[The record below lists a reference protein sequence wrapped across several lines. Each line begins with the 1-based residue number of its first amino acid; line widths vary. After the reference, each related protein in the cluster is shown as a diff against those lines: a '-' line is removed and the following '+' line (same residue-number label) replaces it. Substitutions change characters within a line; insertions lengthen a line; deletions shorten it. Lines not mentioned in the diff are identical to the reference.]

1 MDPLERKF
9 KELKEKGEGAQMTH
23 IYYGDPSEEFSLK
36 LIETLAENGADIIE
50 LGIPF
55 SDPIADGPVFQAACE
70 RALSAGV
77 TPIKCIEAV
86 KRLREAGLKTPIIV
100 TTYFNIPYVMGFEK
114 FLNMIKEAGA
124 QGLLVPDLPIEEAK
138 PYLKLT
144 AKIGLHLILQATPTT
159 SKERLKKIMED
170 ATGFIYLVSLEGVTG
185 SKLTNPNATFNL
197 IREVKAQTQT
207 PVMVGFGISKREHA
221 KAIVDA
227 GADGVVVGS
236 AYAKI
241 YTKNLQNPI
250 VTLSEIAQL
259 SREIKAGCIKQY
271 QTKTRRR

>member
-9 KELKEKGEGAQMTH
+9 KELKEKGEGAQMSH
-23 IYYGDPSEEFSLK
+23 VYYGDPSEEFSLK
-36 LIETLAENGADIIE
+36 LIETLAQNGADIIE

-70 RALSAGV
+70 RALNAGV
-77 TPIKCIEAV
+77 TPIKCVEAI
-86 KRLREAGLKTPIIV
+86 KKLRTANLKTPIIV
-100 TTYFNIPYVMGFEK
+100 TTYFNIPYVIGFEK
-114 FLNMIKEAGA
+114 FISRIKKAGA
-124 QGLLVPDLPIEEAK
+124 QGLLIPDLPIEEAK
-138 PYLKLT
+138 PYLELA
-144 AKIGLHLILQATPTT
+144 AKMGLHLILQATPTT
-159 SKERLKKIMED
+159 SQERLKKIVEA
-170 ATGFIYLVSLEGVTG
+170 ATGFIYLVGLEGVTG
-185 SKLTNPNATFNL
+185 SKLTNLNTTFKL
-197 IREVKAQTQT
+197 IKKVKARTQT

-221 KAIVDA
+221 KAIINA

-259 SREIKAGCIKQY
+259 SRQIKAGCIKQN